1 MDWSFSPKPKLKVE
15 TFTPRA
21 IKVVRAAC
29 HEAESRGHAQ
39 VGDVHLLL
47 GLFESRESAA
57 CAVLRNLDLDP
68 DEIKIRFAADL
79 TPDKHGKHPPF
90 APIAVQVIELASAE
104 AARLKHS
111 FVGTEHILLGILK
124 ARGRATQWLEELG
137 VIPEVI
143 RDVIEE
149 RIGPN
154 LATEPKPGLF
164 RRFLHAFTS
173 TRPEPLP
180 LPAGIQES
188 MELDFTPRARQ
199 VMALA
204 RKLAKEKQHRLDDI
218 HLLLGLCELGQG
230 VAVNVVTRL
239 GGDWSAIKER
249 VLAALGEIPGETG
262 AEKMPD
268 AVNLKKVFLLADRE
282 RRALNHTYLGTEHIF
297 LGLLQAG
304 GPAAAAICHADFDIE
319 TVRMTILQE
328 LDPNF
333 SEGPAVLSDEAT
345 TDEPI
350 PAQGNVFTPRV
361 MKALAAAQTESRKQG
376 LASVGAL
383 QLLAGLLTLGDGV
396 AVNVLQRRGVTLER
410 VRTEIKKVCRPGGTS
425 SPLGSILYTVAA
437 HDILSFAHQEARKMN
452 YTLTGAEHLL
462 LAILRSDSTSLSD
475 FFKDASVDREALI
488 EIVLKE
494 INGNA

>member
-1 MDWSFSPKPKLKVE
+1 MKAG

-21 IKVVRAAC
+21 IKAVTQARR
-29 HEAESRGHAQ
+29 EATNHGHAG
-39 VGDVHLLL
+39 VNDLHLLL
-47 GLFESRESAA
+47 GLFDSEHETVASL
-57 CAVLRNLDLDP
+57 VLKKFQVVPEELKKTFATGPRPTLHGNNL
-68 DEIKIRFAADL
+68 
-79 TPDKHGKHPPF
+79 PF
-90 APIAVQVIELASAE
+90 TTIGGQVINLAFAE
-104 AARLKHS
+104 AARLNHH
-111 FVGTEHILLGILK
+111 FVGTEHLLLGILL
-124 ARGRATQWLEELG
+124 ADGQATQWLRTSG
-137 VIPEVI
+137 VNPEDLRNVILQEIPAGITADLNEPSPPGQTPGF
-143 RDVIEE
+143 
-149 RIGPN
+149 IG
-154 LATEPKPGLF
+154 
-164 RRFLHAFTS
+164 RFLNLFS
-173 TRPEPLP
+173 RPWPP
-180 LPAGIQES
+180 MPAGIQES

-204 RKLAKEKQHRLDDI
+204 RKLAQEKQYRLDDI

-230 VAVNVVTRL
+230 VAVNVMTRL

-249 VLAALGEIPGETG
+249 TLAALGEIPGETG
-262 AEKMPD
+262 AEKLPD
-268 AVNLKKVFLLADRE
+268 TDNLKKVFLLADRE

-319 TVRMTILQE
+319 TVRMAILQE

-383 QLLAGLLTLGDGV
+383 QLLAGLLNLGDGV
-396 AVNVLQRRGVTLER
+396 AVNVLQRRGVTLEHVQTVIR
-410 VRTEIKKVCRPGGTS
+410 QVCPSGEPVKTS
-425 SPLGSILYTVAA
+425 VSIPYTVAA

-462 LAILRSDSTSLSD
+462 LAILKSDTNSLFD
-475 FFKDASVDREALI
+475 FFKDAGVDREALI